1 MQLGPLLLATATLF
15 TSTLAARNLQ
25 VNYYSDG
32 GCTDY
37 MTSINPGTGGN
48 CVDYVWTGSNS
59 INIADCTFPNGDCT
73 CTFYTQPGC
82 RGAQQQVV
90 YPSDNCASNWGRGFY
105 SMKCSVEHGL

>member
-1 MQLGPLLLATATLF
+1 MHLTTLLLATTTLL
-15 TSTLAARNLQ
+15 TGALSADLQ

-32 GCTDY
+32 GCSDY
-37 MTSINPGTGGN
+37 MTSIHPGTGGS

-59 INIADCTFPNGDCT
+59 INIADCTFPNGACT

-82 RGAQQQVV
+82 SGAKQQVV
-90 YPSDNCASNWGRGFY
+90 YPNDNCASNWGRGFY